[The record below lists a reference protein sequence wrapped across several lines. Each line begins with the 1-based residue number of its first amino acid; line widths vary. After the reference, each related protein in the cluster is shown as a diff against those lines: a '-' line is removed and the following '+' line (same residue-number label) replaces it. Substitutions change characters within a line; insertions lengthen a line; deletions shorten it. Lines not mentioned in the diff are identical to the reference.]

1 MFCFRAIKSCY
12 VSTISQNL
20 PLKTRRITMPNFSG
34 MSDVELLA
42 WMDNFVSV
50 ATTTPAQY
58 GTTKA
63 QVDSLKAKA
72 DELRA
77 NIAARQTADEA
88 AKAAV
93 ASQKASRQSAEPDAS
108 YLNTVIKVDPNISDA
123 DKQAVGIDTT
133 KPRSKTAPIRPED
146 LVANGFEDGR
156 NVLKWS
162 REGNK
167 PNTVFI
173 IEAKSADD
181 KDFSYLATATET
193 KYEHSGVKVG
203 TRYTYRVKA
212 QRSSEESTY
221 SNEAVVY

>member
-1 MFCFRAIKSCY
+1 
-12 VSTISQNL
+12 
-20 PLKTRRITMPNFSG
+20 MPNFSG
-34 MSDVELLA
+34 MTDVELLA

-50 ATTTPAQY
+50 TTTTPAQY

-63 QVDSLKAKA
+63 QIDSLKAKA

-77 NIAARQTADEA
+77 NIATRQTADEA

-93 ASQKASRQSAEPDAS
+93 ASQKASRQSSEPDAS
-108 YLNTVIKVDPNISDA
+108 YLNTVIKADPNVSDA
-123 DKQAVGIDTT
+123 DKQAAGIETA

-156 NVLKWS
+156 NVLKWN

-167 PNTVFI
+167 PNTQFI
-173 IEAKSADD
+173 VESKDATAT
-181 KDFSYLATATET
+181 DFSYLATTTET
-193 KYEHSGVKVG
+193 KYEHLGVKPG

-212 QRSSEESTY
+212 QRSGEESTY
-221 SNEAVVY
+221 SNEAMVY